1 MRRDRFFTGV
11 SASVVLAMP
20 LVGQEAKSA
29 EEELLALLNTPITV
43 ASQKAMT
50 TRESPGIISLVT
62 REEILSSGA
71 RDLLD
76 VLRLVPGFDFAS
88 DIQGVV
94 GPAVRGLW
102 GFEGKV
108 LLLVDGQELNETR
121 YGSVQFGNHVPVDQI
136 RQVEVIRGPG
146 SAIYGGF
153 AELAVINVV
162 TRDGADLHGV
172 SGSLSYGATG
182 KSYTQRTLNAAYGA
196 AQGDLNYS
204 VSLSVGDGQRSE
216 QSWNSFGDV
225 RNLKDSS
232 KLTQGFLNL
241 GLKYKGL
248 SVRAIQDNYT
258 VEDFTFYR
266 DFAPTPMRFS
276 GTYFEAK
283 YAWKLSDSFSL
294 VPRVAYKVQQPWYYP
309 DDPANMKKETTRATL
324 GLQAQWAPLPNLDVL
339 FGADAWKDEG
349 KVSGQTSSGDNPIW
363 SNGKST
369 ISYDNHAFYG
379 QALWSTPLG
388 NLTLGAR
395 HDNNSQFGSSFVP
408 RFAFTKAWD
417 VFHVKFLASKAFRA
431 PSIENFE
438 LNPTVKPE
446 KTTALEVEFGAQLGR
461 TFLAVNFFDLSIKDP
476 MVYFYD
482 SLTDAETYQNWE
494 KTGSRGVE
502 VDFQV
507 RGEWGFVKTGL
518 TIARAKNNQ
527 VPDFTVPGE
536 KNFLVA
542 MPNVKVTLLGNFKL
556 GSQLS
561 FSPSIIGLGP
571 RYTYESNGGPVK
583 RESTA
588 LLNLMLHYRPT
599 ELPLLLTAGVH
610 NATGADVAFP
620 KAYQGTD
627 GDTYPS
633 QPTDFFVRVAYN
645 F

>member
-1 MRRDRFFTGV
+1 MRLDRFLTGA
-11 SASVVLAMP
+11 SATLAFAFP
-20 LVGQEAKSA
+20 LLGQEPKNA
-29 EEELLALLNTPITV
+29 EEELLALLNTPVTV

-62 REEILSSGA
+62 REEIITSGA

-121 YGSVQFGNHVPVDQI
+121 YGTVQFGNHVPVDQI
-136 RQVEVIRGPG
+136 RQVEIIRGPG

-162 TRDGADLHGV
+162 TRDGSDLHGF
-172 SGSLSYGATG
+172 SGGLSYGSTG
-182 KSYTQRTLNAAYGA
+182 KSYTQRTANAAYGA
-196 AQGDLNYS
+196 SRGDLSYS
-204 VSLSVGDGQRSE
+204 LAASVGEGQRTE
-216 QSWNSFGDV
+216 QTWNSFGDV
-225 RNLKDSS
+225 RELRDNS
-232 KLTQGFLNL
+232 KLTQGFFNL

-248 SVRAIQDNYT
+248 SLRAIQDNYT

-283 YAWKLSDSFSL
+283 YTWELAKTFKL

-309 DDPANMKKETTRATL
+309 DDPTERKKETTRTTV
-324 GLQAQWAPLPNLDVL
+324 GLQGQWAALTTLDVL
-339 FGADAWKDEG
+339 VGADLWKDEG
-349 KVSGQTSSGDNPIW
+349 KVSGDGSTW
-363 SNGKST
+363 SNGKGT
-369 ISYDNHAFYG
+369 IAYDNRAFYG
-379 QALWSTPLG
+379 QALWNTPIG
-388 NLTLGAR
+388 NVTVGAR
-395 HDNNSQFGSSFVP
+395 FDHNSQFGSSFVP

-438 LNPTVKPE
+438 LNPAVKPE

-461 TFLAVNFFDLSIKDP
+461 TFLAVNFFDLSVKDP
-476 MVYFYD
+476 MVYFYNSD
-482 SLTDAETYQNWE
+482 TDAETYQNYE
-494 KTGSRGVE
+494 KTGSQGVE

-507 RGEWGFVKTGL
+507 RGDWGYLKSGL
-518 TIARAKNNQ
+518 TVARAKDNK

-536 KNFLVA
+536 KNYFVA

-556 GSQLS
+556 GAGLS
-561 FSPSIIGLGP
+561 FAPSIIALGP
-571 RYTYESNGGPVK
+571 RYTFESAGGPAK

-588 LLNLMLHYRPT
+588 LLNLMLHYRASSM
-599 ELPLLLTAGVH
+599 PLLFTAGVH
-610 NATGADVAFP
+610 NATGANVGFP
-620 KAYQGTD
+620 KAYQGVD

-633 QPTDFFVRVAYN
+633 QPTDYFLRLAYN